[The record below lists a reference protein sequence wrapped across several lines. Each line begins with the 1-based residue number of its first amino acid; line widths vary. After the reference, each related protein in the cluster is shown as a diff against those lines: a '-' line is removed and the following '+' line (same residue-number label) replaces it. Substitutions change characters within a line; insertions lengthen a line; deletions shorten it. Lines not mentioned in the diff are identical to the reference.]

1 MWKRLTKNKECGK
14 QKTSGIAGSLYKT
27 RPFTHFGKTFMGK
40 GLGER
45 AITNN

>member
-1 MWKRLTKNKECGK
+1 MWKTKNFRHYRKL
-14 QKTSGIAGSLYKT
+14 IYKT
-27 RPFTHFGKTFMGK
+27 RPFTHFGKPFMGK